1 MRQVN
6 STDFKTHFGEFV
18 DIVRDEPI
26 EVLRGSKRVGIF
38 LSPDEYEH
46 LQRLDDAYWIARAQA
61 AEARGEWVGHDEAI
75 RLLTSQLHRPE

>member
-18 DIVRDEPI
+18 DLVRDEPI
-26 EVLRGSKRVGIF
+26 EVMRGSKRVGIF

-46 LQRLDDAYWIARAQA
+46 FQRLDDAYWVARAQA
-61 AEARGEWVGHDEAI
+61 AEVRGEWVGHDEAM
-75 RLLTSQLHRPE
+75 RLLTERLKRPE